1 MFSVWVWRSLEEKE
15 ALKNSRSPPY
25 PEAPHAKSIPTL
37 AGEPLHSTAA
47 PERAMQVIA
56 AAERAGVGKEEAPS
70 DIRAVLCLKPWSS
83 GFEAKLNANTEGTPK
98 MPETQPLSPK
108 PPSWDSMRKIA

>member
-15 ALKNSRSPPY
+15 ALKNNRSPPY

-56 AAERAGVGKEEAPS
+56 AAERAGVSKEEASERLHPIS
-70 DIRAVLCLKPWSS
+70 EPFYASS
-83 GFEAKLNANTEGTPK
+83 HGAQASKLN
-98 MPETQPLSPK
+98 
-108 PPSWDSMRKIA
+108 